1 MSTSIKLRDIDCFL
15 SNRNMEIWY
24 ENVAL
29 CVSTKECIFECKTI
43 FFKKKLTITL

>member
-29 CVSTKECIFECKTI
+29 CVSTKECIFESAKQY
-43 FFKKKLTITL
+43 FLKRNLL